1 MDAFYPSNRPRG
13 SRLDD
18 QGSNGGYGIALYVF
32 SVVLHL
38 AFILGVF
45 FFQNASP
52 QRVIPP
58 SIQVDLVSMDF
69 SGPAESFQGSPVAPV
84 AKEQSATPPAP
95 EPEPVKPVEKPTP
108 VAPVAK
114 KTVRVVKPE
123 PKPESTPAPKPAKK
137 KRALKK
143 KTYRADKVLAS
154 ARKTMEKT
162 VAKSAEKQT
171 QDTLGKAFSRLA
183 KKVEKQGDSQPL
195 ANVSGSGVT
204 GNKTDYTAIDLYN
217 LELMYRIRQNWAFN
231 ERLAKADKGLE
242 ARVLIKILKNGQ
254 IRDVWF
260 ETRSGNRYLDESA
273 LKAVKKSSPL
283 SPLPKGY
290 ASYEIGLKFT
300 PSGLK

>member
-1 MDAFYPSNRPRG
+1 MDAFYPSHRSRG
-13 SRLDD
+13 SVQDD
-18 QGSNGGYGIALYVF
+18 QGCNGSFGVALYVF

-45 FFQNASP
+45 FYQNAAP

-58 SIQVDLVSMDF
+58 SIQVDLVSLALPG
-69 SGPAESFQGSPVAPV
+69 STESFQEPAVEPVV
-84 AKEQSATPPAP
+84 KEQQPTPPAP
-95 EPEPVKPVEKPTP
+95 EPVSVKPVEKP
-108 VAPVAK
+108 APAVSVAK
-114 KTVRVVKPE
+114 ETVRVVKPAAS
-123 PKPESTPAPKPAKK
+123 PKPKPAKK

-143 KTYRADKVLAS
+143 KTYRADKVLDS
-154 ARKTMEKT
+154 ARKAMEKN
-162 VAKSAEKQT
+162 VVKSAEKQT

-183 KKVEKQGDSQPL
+183 KEVKKQGGSRPL
-195 ANVSGSGVT
+195 ANVSGSGAT
-204 GNKTDYTAIDLYN
+204 GDKTDYTAIDLYN
-217 LELMYRIRQNWAFN
+217 LELMYKIRQNWAFN

-290 ASYEIGLKFT
+290 ASYEIGLKFS